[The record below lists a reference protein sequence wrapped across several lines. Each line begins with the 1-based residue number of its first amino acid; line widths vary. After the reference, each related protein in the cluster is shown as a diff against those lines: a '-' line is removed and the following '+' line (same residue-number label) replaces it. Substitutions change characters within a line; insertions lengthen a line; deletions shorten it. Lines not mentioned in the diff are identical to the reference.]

1 MVYAY
6 HVVTDRPMAPG
17 QTIIFDENHRS
28 GVYRRVMERLPL
40 VHEIYAHPQMYPP
53 QAIEH
58 HTAVALREMAME
70 DVRRAAY
77 PDYPSRL
84 ACLYASRTLRE
95 AESWADFFASLGRP
109 VYGIVRLAAEGRC
122 FIGDAERCFAGTPD
136 KAENLRL
143 AARYWEI
150 PQTGAQPAVCE
161 MLLDGKITVLES
173 VREIRANLTES

>member
-1 MVYAY
+1 MLHAY
-6 HVVTDRPMAPG
+6 HVVTDHPMTPG
-17 QTIIFDENHRS
+17 QVIVFDEAHRS
-28 GVYRRVMERLPL
+28 GVYRRVMEKLPL
-40 VHEIYAHPQMYPP
+40 VLEILANP
-53 QAIEH
+53 QAYGAAPLEH
-58 HTAVALREMAME
+58 HTAVALRELAME
-70 DVRRAAY
+70 EVRLARY

-84 ACLYASRTLRE
+84 ACLYVSQTLRE

-109 VYGIVRLAAEGRC
+109 VYSIVRLAAQGRR

-161 MLLDGKITVLES
+161 MLLDGRITVLET
-173 VREIRANLTES
+173 VREINANLP